1 MSALGRRAP
10 SDWKHLE
17 RYQLSALPKEEQP
30 TCVPVAIGV
39 NWYEDFDVPEL
50 IGGQW
55 WVARDGI
62 KGGIRGGH
70 CVCLKS
76 VQHDPTAWWDFYNQ
90 ILEGKCVGEGCS
102 RMMSLVNRVR
112 YDATWLWHRAR
123 LTDEWSDND
132 DLSDGEQGT
141 SVRAA
146 LEILRTEGHKRARQ
160 HAEVNVRDGIAAYRW
175 TTSADEVLNALGL
188 EEVYAVPFLNSWG
201 RDYPHTVWMTS
212 DVLQRLLNEDGEA
225 AIITDR

>member
-17 RYQLSALPKEEQP
+17 RYQLTALPKAEQP
-30 TCVPVAIGV
+30 TGVPVAIGV
-39 NWYEDFDVPEL
+39 NWYEDFDVPEWAD
-50 IGGQW
+50 GRW
-55 WVARDGI
+55 WVAGRGI
-62 KGGIRGGH
+62 SRGIRGGH

-90 ILEGKCVGEGCS
+90 GREGACVGFGCS
-102 RMMSLVNRVR
+102 RMMSELNRVR
-112 YDATWLWHRAR
+112 YDATWLWQRAR

-132 DLSDGEQGT
+132 DLSNEDEGT

-146 LEILRTEGHKRARQ
+146 LAILQSEGHKRARM
-160 HAEVNVRDGIAAYRW
+160 HAETDMRDGISAYRW
-175 TTSADEVLNALGL
+175 TTSADEVMNALGITGN
-188 EEVYAVPFLNSWG
+188 AVPFLNSWG
-201 RDYPHTVWMTS
+201 RDYPHTVWMTA